1 MEQLNKAEKKYF
13 DAAIKSRMLEVRANV
28 MMQIL
33 EENQDETLSDS
44 MNEQIISKKFLEAYT
59 IKDALEVIEV
69 LLTNKNK

>member
-1 MEQLNKAEKKYF
+1 MV
-13 DAAIKSRMLEVRANV
+13 EVRANL

-33 EENQDETLSDS
+33 EDNQDETLPDS

>member
-1 MEQLNKAEKKYF
+1 MEQLNKVEKKHF

-44 MNEQIISKKFLEAYT
+44 MNEQIINKKFLEAYT
-59 IKDALEVIEV
+59 IIDALEVIKV

>member
-1 MEQLNKAEKKYF
+1 MEQLNKAEKNYM
-13 DAAIKSRMLEVRANV
+13 IEVRANI

-33 EENQDETLSDS
+33 EDNQDETLPDS

-59 IKDALEVIEV
+59 IKDALEVIKV

>member
-1 MEQLNKAEKKYF
+1 MEQLNKAEKKHF

-44 MNEQIISKKFLEAYT
+44 MNEQIINKKFLEAYT
-59 IKDALEVIEV
+59 IIDALEVIKV